1 MASIFSQLSIVD
13 PRMRRLANS
22 AFSTPQAGTACV
34 RANRPVEPARL
45 RMPTTTVAYRT
56 TVCLIWGLALWHSW
70 ESRGLFV
77 DGSAF
82 LVQIARREWFF
93 DFYAPRLYAM
103 VVGQAPIMTAI
114 FLGVTDLHLLA
125 RLLSLGLFALPT
137 ALYHLAL
144 VRVKDDAVLLAAVI
158 AAIAVVFMT
167 TSFFIVGEYNTAY
180 AIAILVAVRLV
191 TAQRLTLV
199 DGLFLAVIGGLAIR
213 TYEVMLYLGPL
224 LSAMILWAIWRAPSR
239 PWLPTTLHLV
249 SIAGFIAGM
258 FVAIGSLTRPYSVEH
273 LDETIETA
281 TNFWQNMQFDL
292 AVAAALVV
300 VVWALVR
307 PHDLVRGK
315 PYRWAAVCLVILALS
330 PLLMLGD
337 ILVRPLAKSQYVA
350 RTAAGLIIASIVIFI
365 WAYAANVRGKLP
377 AFVALGTPDAARRFL
392 SFALLILLAVLPS
405 DIFLTQSWAS
415 YLDAMRTTVRGHDGV
430 IAFEESPLSR
440 YPYDLLVEAWILPSQ
455 SLALRARQ
463 GDGIVA
469 PPKDFNAWQPFPP
482 AQPYPLGKYVWR
494 D

>member
-1 MASIFSQLSIVD
+1 
-13 PRMRRLANS
+13 
-22 AFSTPQAGTACV
+22 
-34 RANRPVEPARL
+34 
-45 RMPTTTVAYRT
+45 MPTITVAYRT

-137 ALYHLAL
+137 VLYHLAL

-158 AAIAVVFMT
+158 AAIGVVFMT

-180 AIAILVAVRLV
+180 AIAVLVAVRLA
-191 TAQRLTLV
+191 TARQLTWV
-199 DGLFLAVIGGLAIR
+199 DGLFLAVIGFLAIR
-213 TYEVMLYLGPL
+213 TYEAMLYLGPL
-224 LSAMILWAIWRAPSR
+224 LSAMVLWAIWRAPSR

-281 TNFWQNMQFDL
+281 RNFWQNMQFDL
-292 AVAAALVV
+292 AAAAALVV

-307 PHDLVRGK
+307 PRDLALAK

-330 PLLMLGD
+330 PLLTLGD
-337 ILVRPLAKSQYVA
+337 VVVRPLAKSQYVA
-350 RTAAGLIIASIVIFI
+350 RTAAGLIIASIVVLI
-365 WAYAANVRGKLP
+365 WAYASNVRAKLP
-377 AFVALGTPDAARRFL
+377 AFVVLGTPAAARRFL
-392 SFALLILLAVLPS
+392 IFALLILVAVLPS
-405 DIFLTQSWAS
+405 DIFLTQSWVS
-415 YLDAMRTTVRGHDGV
+415 YLDAMRATVRDHDGV
-430 IAFEESPLSR
+430 IAFEDLPLSNH
-440 YPYDLLVEAWILPSQ
+440 PYDLLVEAWILPSQ
-455 SLALRARQ
+455 SLALRARR

-469 PPKDFNAWQPFPP
+469 PPKDFTAWQPFPP

>member
-1 MASIFSQLSIVD
+1 
-13 PRMRRLANS
+13 
-22 AFSTPQAGTACV
+22 
-34 RANRPVEPARL
+34 
-45 RMPTTTVAYRT
+45 MPTTTVAYRT

-137 ALYHLAL
+137 VLYHLAL

-158 AAIAVVFMT
+158 AAIGVVFMT

-180 AIAILVAVRLV
+180 AIAILVAVRLA
-191 TAQRLTLV
+191 TARQLTWV
-199 DGLFLAVIGGLAIR
+199 DGLFLAVIGFLAIR
-213 TYEVMLYLGPL
+213 TYEAMLYLGPL
-224 LSAMILWAIWRAPSR
+224 LSAMVLWAIWRAPSR

-292 AVAAALVV
+292 VVAAALVV
-300 VVWALVR
+300 VVWALLR
-307 PHDLVRGK
+307 PRDLALAK

-337 ILVRPLAKSQYVA
+337 VVVRPLAKSQYVA
-350 RTAAGLIIASIVIFI
+350 RTAAGLIIASIVVFI
-365 WAYAANVRGKLP
+365 WAYASNLRGKLP
-377 AFVALGTPDAARRFL
+377 AFVVLGTPEAARRFL
-392 SFALLILLAVLPS
+392 IFALLILLAVLPS
-405 DIFLTQSWAS
+405 DISLTQSWVS
-415 YLDAMRTTVRGHDGV
+415 YLDAMRTTVRDHDGV
-430 IAFEESPLSR
+430 IAFEDSPLSKH
-440 YPYDLLVEAWILPSQ
+440 PYDLLVEAWILPSQ
-455 SLALRARQ
+455 SLALRAKR

-469 PPKDFNAWQPFPP
+469 PPKDFGAWQPFPP
-482 AQPYPLGKYVWR
+482 AQPYPLGKYIWR

>member
-1 MASIFSQLSIVD
+1 
-13 PRMRRLANS
+13 
-22 AFSTPQAGTACV
+22 
-34 RANRPVEPARL
+34 
-45 RMPTTTVAYRT
+45 MPITTVAYRT

-144 VRVKDDAVLLAAVI
+144 VRVKDDAVQLAAVI

-191 TAQRLTLV
+191 TAERLTLV

-224 LSAMILWAIWRAPSR
+224 LSVMILWAIWRAPSR
-239 PWLPTTLHLV
+239 PWLPTTLHLL

-307 PHDLVRGK
+307 PHDLVRGR

-350 RTAAGLIIASIVIFI
+350 RTAAGLIIASIVIVI
-365 WAYAANVRGKLP
+365 WAYASNVRGKLP
-377 AFVALGTPDAARRFL
+377 AFVVLGTQEAARRFL
-392 SFALLILLAVLPS
+392 IFALLILLAVLPS
-405 DIFLTQSWAS
+405 DIFLTQSWVS

-430 IAFEESPLSR
+430 VAFEESPLSR

-463 GDGIVA
+463 GDGIVS
-469 PPKDFNAWQPFPP
+469 PPKEFNAWQPFPP
-482 AQPYPLGKYVWR
+482 PQPYPLGKYVWR

>member
-1 MASIFSQLSIVD
+1 
-13 PRMRRLANS
+13 
-22 AFSTPQAGTACV
+22 
-34 RANRPVEPARL
+34 
-45 RMPTTTVAYRT
+45 MPTTTVAYRT

-103 VVGQAPIMTAI
+103 VVGQAPIMTAV

-144 VRVKDDAVLLAAVI
+144 VRVKDDAVLLAGVI

-180 AIAILVAVRLV
+180 AIAILVAVRLA
-191 TAQRLTLV
+191 TAERLTVV
-199 DGLFLAVIGGLAIR
+199 DGLVLAVIGGLAIR
-213 TYEVMLYLGPL
+213 TYEAMIYLGPL
-224 LSAMILWAIWRAPSR
+224 LSLMVLWAIRRAPAR
-239 PWLPTTLHLV
+239 PWLPTLLHLLAIV
-249 SIAGFIAGM
+249 GFIAGM

-281 TNFWQNMQFDL
+281 TNFCQNMQFDL

-300 VVWALVR
+300 VVWARVR
-307 PHDLVRGK
+307 PRDLALAK

-337 ILVRPLAKSQYVA
+337 VVVRPLAKSQYVA
-350 RTAAGLIIASIVIFI
+350 RTAAGLIIASIVVFI
-365 WAYAANVRGKLP
+365 WAYASTLRGRLP
-377 AFVALGTPDAARRFL
+377 ALAVLAASAAARRRFL
-392 SFALLILLAVLPS
+392 IFALLILLAVLPS
-405 DIFLTQSWAS
+405 DILLTQSWAS
-415 YLDAMRTTVRGHDGV
+415 YLDTMRKTVRSHDGV
-430 IAFEESPLSR
+430 ITFEDSPLSK

-455 SLALRARQ
+455 SLALRAKR
-463 GDGIVA
+463 GDGIIA

-482 AQPYPLGKYVWR
+482 ADPYPLGKYVWR

>member
-1 MASIFSQLSIVD
+1 
-13 PRMRRLANS
+13 
-22 AFSTPQAGTACV
+22 
-34 RANRPVEPARL
+34 
-45 RMPTTTVAYRT
+45 MPTTTVAYRT

-137 ALYHLAL
+137 VLYHLAL

-158 AAIAVVFMT
+158 AAIGVVFMT

-180 AIAILVAVRLV
+180 AIAILVAVRLA
-191 TAQRLTLV
+191 TARQLIWV
-199 DGLFLAVIGGLAIR
+199 DGLFLAVIGFLAIR
-213 TYEVMLYLGPL
+213 TYEAMLYLGPL
-224 LSAMILWAIWRAPSR
+224 LSAMVLWAIWRAPSR

-281 TNFWQNMQFDL
+281 RNFWQNMQFDL
-292 AVAAALVV
+292 VAAAALVV
-300 VVWALVR
+300 VVWALLR
-307 PHDLVRGK
+307 PRDLALAK

-337 ILVRPLAKSQYVA
+337 VVVRPLAKSQYVA
-350 RTAAGLIIASIVIFI
+350 RTAAGLIIASIVVFI
-365 WAYAANVRGKLP
+365 WAYASNLRGKLP
-377 AFVALGTPDAARRFL
+377 AFVVLGTPEAARRFL
-392 SFALLILLAVLPS
+392 IFALLILLAVLPS
-405 DIFLTQSWAS
+405 DISLTQSWVS
-415 YLDAMRTTVRGHDGV
+415 YLDAMRTTVRDHDGV
-430 IAFEESPLSR
+430 ITFEDSPLSKH
-440 YPYDLLVEAWILPSQ
+440 PYDLLVEAWILPSQ
-455 SLALRARQ
+455 SLALRAKR

-469 PPKDFNAWQPFPP
+469 PPRDFGAWQPFPP

>member
-1 MASIFSQLSIVD
+1 
-13 PRMRRLANS
+13 
-22 AFSTPQAGTACV
+22 
-34 RANRPVEPARL
+34 
-45 RMPTTTVAYRT
+45 MPITTVAYRT

-144 VRVKDDAVLLAAVI
+144 VRVKDDAVMLAAVI

-180 AIAILVAVRLV
+180 AIAILVAVRLA
-191 TAQRLTLV
+191 TARRLTVL

-213 TYEVMLYLGPL
+213 TYEAMLYLGPL
-224 LSAMILWAIWRAPSR
+224 LSAMIVWAIWRAPSR
-239 PWLPTTLHLV
+239 PWLPAFLHLL
-249 SIAGFIAGM
+249 SIVGFIAGM

-273 LDETIETA
+273 LDETMQTA
-281 TNFWQNMQFDL
+281 RNFWQNMQFDL
-292 AVAAALVV
+292 VLAAALLV

-307 PHDLVRGK
+307 PRDLMLAK

-337 ILVRPLAKSQYVA
+337 VVVRPLAKSQYVA
-350 RTAAGLIIASIVIFI
+350 RTAAGLIIASIVVFI
-365 WAYAANVRGKLP
+365 WAYASNVRGKLP
-377 AFVALGTPDAARRFL
+377 AFVVLGTPEAGRRFL
-392 SFALLILLAVLPS
+392 VFALLILLAVLPS
-405 DIFLTQSWAS
+405 DIFLTQSWVS
-415 YLDAMRTTVRGHDGV
+415 YLDIMRKTVRSHDGV
-430 IAFEESPLSR
+430 IAFEDSPLSR
-440 YPYDLLVEAWILPSQ
+440 YPYNLLVEDWILPSQ
-455 SLALRARQ
+455 SLALRAKR
-463 GDGIVA
+463 GDGIFA

-482 AQPYPLGKYVWR
+482 ADPYPLGKYVWR

>member
-1 MASIFSQLSIVD
+1 
-13 PRMRRLANS
+13 
-22 AFSTPQAGTACV
+22 
-34 RANRPVEPARL
+34 
-45 RMPTTTVAYRT
+45 MPTTTVAYRT

-103 VVGQAPIMTAI
+103 VVGQAPIMTAV

-144 VRVKDDAVLLAAVI
+144 VRVKDDAVMLAAVI

-180 AIAILVAVRLV
+180 AIAILVAVRLA
-191 TAQRLTLV
+191 TAKRLTLV
-199 DGLFLAVIGGLAIR
+199 DGLFLAVIGFLAIR
-213 TYEVMLYLGPL
+213 TYEDMLYLGPL
-224 LSAMILWAIWRAPSR
+224 LSAMVAWAIWRAPSR

-281 TNFWQNMQFDL
+281 RNFWQNMQFDL
-292 AVAAALVV
+292 VVAAALVV
-300 VVWALVR
+300 VVWALMR
-307 PHDLVRGK
+307 PRDLALAK

-337 ILVRPLAKSQYVA
+337 VVVRPLAKSQYVA
-350 RTAAGLIIASIVIFI
+350 RTAAGLIIASIVVFI
-365 WAYAANVRGKLP
+365 WAYASNLRGKLP
-377 AFVALGTPDAARRFL
+377 AFVVLGTQQAARRFL
-392 SFALLILLAVLPS
+392 IFALLILVAVLPS
-405 DIFLTQSWAS
+405 DIFLTQSWVS
-415 YLDAMRTTVRGHDGV
+415 YLDAMRTTVRDHDGV
-430 IAFEESPLSR
+430 IAFEDSPLSKH
-440 YPYDLLVEAWILPSQ
+440 PYDLLVESWILPSQ
-455 SLALRARQ
+455 SLALRAKR

-469 PPKDFNAWQPFPP
+469 PPKDFGAWQPFPP
-482 AQPYPLGKYVWR
+482 AQPYPLGKYVRR

>member
-1 MASIFSQLSIVD
+1 
-13 PRMRRLANS
+13 
-22 AFSTPQAGTACV
+22 
-34 RANRPVEPARL
+34 
-45 RMPTTTVAYRT
+45 MPTTTVAYRT

-103 VVGQAPIMTAI
+103 VVGQAPIMTAV

-180 AIAILVAVRLV
+180 AIAILVAVRLA
-191 TAQRLTLV
+191 TAERLTLV

-213 TYEVMLYLGPL
+213 TYEAMIYLGPL
-224 LSAMILWAIWRAPSR
+224 LSLMVLWAIRRAPAR
-239 PWLPTTLHLV
+239 PWLPTLLYLLSV
-249 SIAGFIAGM
+249 IGFIAGM

-292 AVAAALVV
+292 VVAAALVV

-307 PHDLVRGK
+307 PRDLALAK

-330 PLLMLGD
+330 PLLMQGD
-337 ILVRPLAKSQYVA
+337 VVVRPLAKSQYVA
-350 RTAAGLIIASIVIFI
+350 RTAAGLIIASIVVFI
-365 WAYAANVRGKLP
+365 WYYAAKLRLKLP
-377 AFVALGTPDAARRFL
+377 AFVVLATSETARRRL
-392 SFALLILLAVLPS
+392 LIFALFMLLAVLPS
-405 DIFLTQSWAS
+405 DILLTQSWTS
-415 YLDAMRTTVRGHDGV
+415 YLDTMRTAVRSHDGV
-430 IAFEESPLSR
+430 ITFEDSPLSR
-440 YPYDLLVEAWILPSQ
+440 HPYDLLVEAWILPSQ
-455 SLALRARQ
+455 SLALRAKR
-463 GDGIVA
+463 GDGIIA
-469 PPKDFNAWQPFPP
+469 PPKDFKAWQPFPP
-482 AQPYPLGKYVWR
+482 ADPYPLGKYLWR

>member
-1 MASIFSQLSIVD
+1 M
-13 PRMRRLANS
+13 
-22 AFSTPQAGTACV
+22 TK
-34 RANRPVEPARL
+34 
-45 RMPTTTVAYRT
+45 VAYRT

-137 ALYHLAL
+137 VLYHLAL
-144 VRVKDDAVLLAAVI
+144 ARVKDDAVLLAAVI

-180 AIAILVAVRLV
+180 AIAILVAVRLA
-191 TAQRLTLV
+191 TARQLTWV
-199 DGLFLAVIGGLAIR
+199 DGLFLAVIGFLAIR
-213 TYEVMLYLGPL
+213 TYEAMLYLGPL
-224 LSAMILWAIWRAPSR
+224 LSAMVLWAIWRAPSR

-281 TNFWQNMQFDL
+281 RNFWQNMQFDL
-292 AVAAALVV
+292 VVAAALVV
-300 VVWALVR
+300 VVWALLR
-307 PHDLVRGK
+307 PRDLALAK

-337 ILVRPLAKSQYVA
+337 VVVRPLAKSQYVA
-350 RTAAGLIIASIVIFI
+350 RTAAGLIIASIVVFI
-365 WAYAANVRGKLP
+365 WAYASNLRGKLP
-377 AFVALGTPDAARRFL
+377 AFVVLGTPEAARRFL
-392 SFALLILLAVLPS
+392 IFALLILLAVLPS
-405 DIFLTQSWAS
+405 DISLTQSWVS
-415 YLDAMRTTVRGHDGV
+415 YLDAMRTTVRDHDGV
-430 IAFEESPLSR
+430 IAFEDSPLSR
-440 YPYDLLVEAWILPSQ
+440 HPYDLLVEAWILPSQ
-455 SLALRARQ
+455 SLALRAKR

-469 PPKDFNAWQPFPP
+469 PPRDFGAWQPFPP
-482 AQPYPLGKYVWR
+482 AQPYPLGKYIWR

>member
-1 MASIFSQLSIVD
+1 
-13 PRMRRLANS
+13 
-22 AFSTPQAGTACV
+22 
-34 RANRPVEPARL
+34 
-45 RMPTTTVAYRT
+45 
-56 TVCLIWGLALWHSW
+56 
-70 ESRGLFV
+70 
-77 DGSAF
+77 
-82 LVQIARREWFF
+82 
-93 DFYAPRLYAM
+93 
-103 VVGQAPIMTAI
+103 VGQAPIMTAI

-137 ALYHLAL
+137 VLYHLAL

-213 TYEVMLYLGPL
+213 TYEAMLYLGPL
-224 LSAMILWAIWRAPSR
+224 LSAMVGWAIWRAPSR

-249 SIAGFIAGM
+249 AIAGFIAGM

-281 TNFWQNMQFDL
+281 RNFWQNMQFDL
-292 AVAAALVV
+292 VVAAAFVV
-300 VVWALVR
+300 VAWALLR
-307 PHDLVRGK
+307 PRDLALAK

-337 ILVRPLAKSQYVA
+337 VVVRPLAKSQYVA
-350 RTAAGLIIASIVIFI
+350 RTAAGLIIASIVVFI
-365 WAYAANVRGKLP
+365 WAYASNLRGKLP
-377 AFVALGTPDAARRFL
+377 AFVVLGTPEAARRFL
-392 SFALLILLAVLPS
+392 IFALLILLAVLPS
-405 DIFLTQSWAS
+405 DISLTQSWVS
-415 YLDAMRTTVRGHDGV
+415 YLDAMRTTVRDHDGV
-430 IAFEESPLSR
+430 IAFEDSPLSKH
-440 YPYDLLVEAWILPSQ
+440 PYDLLVEAWILPSQ
-455 SLALRARQ
+455 SLALRAKR
-463 GDGIVA
+463 GDGIIA
-469 PPKDFNAWQPFPP
+469 PPRDFGAWQPFPP

>member
-1 MASIFSQLSIVD
+1 
-13 PRMRRLANS
+13 
-22 AFSTPQAGTACV
+22 
-34 RANRPVEPARL
+34 
-45 RMPTTTVAYRT
+45 MPMTKVAYRT

-180 AIAILVAVRLV
+180 AIAILVAVRLA
-191 TAQRLTLV
+191 TAERLTLV
-199 DGLFLAVIGGLAIR
+199 DGLFLAVIGLLAIR
-213 TYEVMLYLGPL
+213 TYEAMLYLGPL
-224 LSAMILWAIWRAPSR
+224 LSAMVSWAIWRAPSR

-249 SIAGFIAGM
+249 AIAGFIAGM

-281 TNFWQNMQFDL
+281 RNFWQNMQFDL
-292 AVAAALVV
+292 VVAAALVV
-300 VVWALVR
+300 VVWALLR
-307 PHDLVRGK
+307 PRDLPLAK

-337 ILVRPLAKSQYVA
+337 VVVRPLAKSQYVA
-350 RTAAGLIIASIVIFI
+350 RTAAGLIIASIVVFI
-365 WAYAANVRGKLP
+365 WAYASNLRGKLP
-377 AFVALGTPDAARRFL
+377 AFVVLGTPEAARRFL
-392 SFALLILLAVLPS
+392 TFALLILLAVLPS
-405 DIFLTQSWAS
+405 DISLTQSWVS
-415 YLDAMRTTVRGHDGV
+415 YLNAMRATVRDHAGV
-430 IAFEESPLSR
+430 IAFEDSPLSKH
-440 YPYDLLVEAWILPSQ
+440 PYDLLVEAWILPSQ
-455 SLALRARQ
+455 SLALRAKR

-469 PPKDFNAWQPFPP
+469 PPKDFGAWQPFPP

>member
-1 MASIFSQLSIVD
+1 M
-13 PRMRRLANS
+13 
-22 AFSTPQAGTACV
+22 TK
-34 RANRPVEPARL
+34 
-45 RMPTTTVAYRT
+45 VAYRT

-180 AIAILVAVRLV
+180 AIAILVAVRLA
-191 TAQRLTLV
+191 TAERLTLV
-199 DGLFLAVIGGLAIR
+199 DGLFLAVIGLLAIR
-213 TYEVMLYLGPL
+213 TYEAMLYLGPL
-224 LSAMILWAIWRAPSR
+224 LSAMVSWAIWRAPSR

-249 SIAGFIAGM
+249 AIAGFIAGM

-281 TNFWQNMQFDL
+281 RNFWQNMQFDL
-292 AVAAALVV
+292 VVAAALVV
-300 VVWALVR
+300 VVWALLR
-307 PHDLVRGK
+307 PRDLPLAK

-337 ILVRPLAKSQYVA
+337 VVVRPLAKSQYVA
-350 RTAAGLIIASIVIFI
+350 RTAAGLIIASIVVFI
-365 WAYAANVRGKLP
+365 WAYASNLRGKLP
-377 AFVALGTPDAARRFL
+377 AFVVLGTPEAARRFL
-392 SFALLILLAVLPS
+392 TFALLILLAVLPS
-405 DIFLTQSWAS
+405 DISLTQSWVS
-415 YLDAMRTTVRGHDGV
+415 YLNAMRATVRDHAGV
-430 IAFEESPLSR
+430 IAFEDSPLSKH
-440 YPYDLLVEAWILPSQ
+440 PYDLLVEAWILPSQ
-455 SLALRARQ
+455 SLALRAKR

-469 PPKDFNAWQPFPP
+469 PPKDFGAWQPFPP

>member
-1 MASIFSQLSIVD
+1 
-13 PRMRRLANS
+13 
-22 AFSTPQAGTACV
+22 
-34 RANRPVEPARL
+34 
-45 RMPTTTVAYRT
+45 
-56 TVCLIWGLALWHSW
+56 
-70 ESRGLFV
+70 
-77 DGSAF
+77 
-82 LVQIARREWFF
+82 
-93 DFYAPRLYAM
+93 
-103 VVGQAPIMTAI
+103 
-114 FLGVTDLHLLA
+114 
-125 RLLSLGLFALPT
+125 
-137 ALYHLAL
+137 
-144 VRVKDDAVLLAAVI
+144 VLLAAVI

-191 TAQRLTLV
+191 TAERLTLV
-199 DGLFLAVIGGLAIR
+199 DGLFLAVIGGFAIR

-224 LSAMILWAIWRAPSR
+224 LSAMVAWAIWRAPSR

-292 AVAAALVV
+292 AVAAAFVV

-307 PHDLVRGK
+307 PHDLVRGR

-365 WAYAANVRGKLP
+365 WAYASNVRARLP
-377 AFVALGTPDAARRFL
+377 AFVVLGTQEAARRFL
-392 SFALLILLAVLPS
+392 IFALLILLAVLPS
-405 DIFLTQSWAS
+405 DIFLTQSWVS
-415 YLDAMRTTVRGHDGV
+415 YLDAMRATVRGHDGV

-440 YPYDLLVEAWILPSQ
+440 YPYNLLVEAWILPSQ

-463 GDGIVA
+463 GNGIVS
-469 PPKDFNAWQPFPP
+469 PPKEFNAWQPFPP

>member
-1 MASIFSQLSIVD
+1 M
-13 PRMRRLANS
+13 
-22 AFSTPQAGTACV
+22 TK
-34 RANRPVEPARL
+34 
-45 RMPTTTVAYRT
+45 VAYRT

-144 VRVKDDAVLLAAVI
+144 VRVKNDAVLLAAVI
-158 AAIAVVFMT
+158 AAIGVVFMT

-180 AIAILVAVRLV
+180 AIAILVAVRLA
-191 TAQRLTLV
+191 TARQLTWV
-199 DGLFLAVIGGLAIR
+199 DGLFLAVIGFLAIR
-213 TYEVMLYLGPL
+213 TYEAMLYLGPL
-224 LSAMILWAIWRAPSR
+224 LSAMVLWAIWRAPSR

-292 AVAAALVV
+292 VVAAALVV
-300 VVWALVR
+300 VVWALLR
-307 PHDLVRGK
+307 PRDLALAK

-337 ILVRPLAKSQYVA
+337 VVVRPLAKSQYVA
-350 RTAAGLIIASIVIFI
+350 RTAAGLIIASIVVFI
-365 WAYAANVRGKLP
+365 WAYASNLRGKLP
-377 AFVALGTPDAARRFL
+377 AFVVLGTPEAARRFL
-392 SFALLILLAVLPS
+392 IFALLILLAVLPS
-405 DIFLTQSWAS
+405 DISLTQSWVS
-415 YLDAMRTTVRGHDGV
+415 YLDAMRTTVRDHDGV
-430 IAFEESPLSR
+430 IAFEDSPLSKH
-440 YPYDLLVEAWILPSQ
+440 PYDLLVEAWILPSQ
-455 SLALRARQ
+455 SLALRAKR

-469 PPKDFNAWQPFPP
+469 PPRDFGAWQPFPP
-482 AQPYPLGKYVWR
+482 AQPYPLGKYIWR